1 MGILVGSA
9 ILQAGVCLHLL
20 VAAPPSF
27 GDRTSNLIGDTN
39 TKLVQTPLDN
49 QKTLDCPKLSRKGLF
64 QPARALPAKAMAQ
77 NNIGR
82 IKEKLKLTAILE
94 LQGKPVAYIQII
106 DQGLQRCEEG
116 EEISDLF
123 TVRRILTQSV
133 EVEILGHR
141 VTLNL

>member
-1 MGILVGSA
+1 
-9 ILQAGVCLHLL
+9 
-20 VAAPPSF
+20 
-27 GDRTSNLIGDTN
+27 
-39 TKLVQTPLDN
+39 
-49 QKTLDCPKLSRKGLF
+49 
-64 QPARALPAKAMAQ
+64 MAQ

-94 LQGKPVAYIQII
+94 LQGKPVAYIQVT

-116 EEISDLF
+116 AEIRDLF
-123 TVRRILTQSV
+123 TVKRILTQSV